1 MPQQPM
7 TPPLRTS
14 FETLFLWLSD
24 ILCNNI
30 AVWWSNVGVVVLDGV
45 CDFEPKFLVKIYSIF
60 VVCLHMQVSLRNV
73 FLGAELKNMVQ
84 QPRTCQIPRI
94 KLLNQSV
101 TELLEFQPNVCGS
114 ILISFL
120 ISPN

>member
-1 MPQQPM
+1 MPQKPM
-7 TPPLRTS
+7 TTPLRTS

-101 TELLEFQPNVCGS
+101 TELLEFQPNVRGS